1 MSLYTEWEDR
11 ANEERSPEDY
21 NKFWEDYFLE
31 EKNAYHVILDE
42 KESKVTG
49 TVNELAKKYGVS
61 EVTFMGI
68 IDGINTSLEKEI
80 DVESLE
86 SDTKITLEINFEKLY
101 FNMHEAKADWLYN
114 LPQWEEILSEDK
126 RKEITREY
134 RESKIV
140 RVEKKVGRNE
150 PCTCGSGKKYKK
162 CCGK

>member
-11 ANEERSPEDY
+11 ANEEREPEEY

-31 EKNAYHVILDE
+31 EKGVYNIILDE
-42 KESKVTG
+42 KESTIKG
-49 TVNELAKKYGVS
+49 TVAEISKKYGLS
-61 EVTFMGI
+61 ESTLMGF

-80 DVESLE
+80 DTEKLE
-86 SDTKITLEINFEKLY
+86 SGSEVVLEINFEKLY

-114 LPQWEEILSEDK
+114 LPQWNEILTDEK
-126 RKEITREY
+126 KKEITREY

-140 RVEKKVGRNE
+140 RVEKTGRNE
-150 PCTCGSGKKYKK
+150 PCPCGSGKKYKK

>member
-1 MSLYTEWEDR
+1 MSLYTEWEDK
-11 ANEERSPEDY
+11 ANEERSPEGY

-31 EKNAYHVILDE
+31 EKNVYNIILDE
-42 KESKVTG
+42 KESKVIG
-49 TVNELAKKYGVS
+49 KVSELAKKYGVS

-80 DVESLE
+80 ETENLN
-86 SDTKITLEINFEKLY
+86 SDTEIVLEINFEKLY

-114 LPQWEEILSEDK
+114 LPQWNDILSEDK

-150 PCTCGSGKKYKK
+150 SCPCGSGKKYKK

>member
-42 KESKVTG
+42 KESIVTG

-86 SDTKITLEINFEKLY
+86 SDTKIILEINFEKLY

-114 LPQWEEILSEDK
+114 LAQWEEILSEDK

>member
-114 LPQWEEILSEDK
+114 LPQWEEILSEEK